1 MSKKSLTF
9 IDLFCGCGGFSY
21 GMELAGH
28 KCLLGVDFE
37 KDAIES
43 FKENHKKAETFLG
56 DIKKLTNRKLDF
68 LLKGKKIDMVI
79 GGPPC
84 QGFSTVGKGKADD
97 DRNTLFKEFVR
108 VVAFLDPKI
117 VMFENVTGMLAKKN
131 EKVLKAIFKSFED
144 LGYTMSARVMAA
156 EEYGVPEKRRRA
168 IIIGTKKCAFNFPK
182 MTHGAR
188 GSQKLMTVKKA
199 LLKKNLKASDGK
211 IYNHDISLAEIKN
224 ELDKKRIQYIPAGSG
239 VRYERDENK
248 YLPKKL
254 RFDINWETLR
264 ENRFRQTKLQRLPL
278 DEPGPTILTSRTT
291 YYHPIENRFLTPREA
306 AAVQSF
312 PGDFIFKGSVT
323 SQFKQIGNAVPPMLA
338 KTLGEE
344 AAKLKANKHAGKQ
357 KEQADFK
364 KKAFTYSELTYAS

>member
-43 FKENHKKAETFLG
+43 FKYNHQNAETFLG

-68 LLKGKKIDMVI
+68 LLKGKRIDMVI

-84 QGFSTVGKGKADD
+84 QGFSTVGKGQADD
-97 DRNTLFKEFVR
+97 DRNALFKEFVR
-108 VVAFLDPKI
+108 VVRFLEPKV

-131 EKVLKAIFKSFED
+131 DKVLKAIFKAFED
-144 LGYTMSARVMAA
+144 LGYSMDARVMAA
-156 EEYGVPEKRRRA
+156 EEYGAPEKRRRA
-168 IIIGTKKCAFNFPK
+168 IIVGTKKWEFEFPK
-182 MTHGAR
+182 TTHGAR
-188 GSQKLMTVKKA
+188 GAAKTMTVKKA
-199 LLKKNLKASDGK
+199 LMKKNLRAKDGK
-211 IYNHDISLAEIKN
+211 IHNHDIESAQIKN
-224 ELDKKRIQYIPAGSG
+224 ELDRKRIAHIPSGKG
-239 VRYERDENK
+239 VRYERDENQ

-278 DEPGPTILTSRTT
+278 NEPGPTILTSRTT
-291 YYHPIENRFLTPREA
+291 YYHPTENRFLTPREA

-323 SQFKQIGNAVPPMLA
+323 SQFKQIGNAVPPTLA
-338 KTLGEE
+338 KILGQQ
-344 AAKLKANKHAGKQ
+344 AAKVKAKKYAGKN
-357 KEQADFK
+357 KDRADFK